1 MESIRWEDD
10 PRTRYVLRRRRMPVI
25 SVYNNKGGV
34 GKSTLTVGLAEF
46 LAANRRKSVLVIDLD
61 AQASCTGALLGR
73 LALTQAIRARRTVPR
88 LFGEVISSGKAPR
101 DLSGFVTDRPGS
113 ATRGTALERIAVI
126 VPDKPGMLEVEER
139 IRPPHQLVLLRDRL
153 KPTIASSYAFTLI
166 DLPGNIDQRSKL
178 AVAALIMSDF
188 VLIPV
193 EPSQIALNAL
203 PDTFD
208 LIHYCRELSRTGR
221 PAIVGLVLNKTDKRT
236 EQYRSKFQPILE
248 AANRGELP
256 PVFENVIPDTPKLA
270 SATDETCDFSTLKD
284 RFDTYYDHVR
294 KVARELEERCEK
306 YSFRPYNG
314 SASEFGG
321 WFRNLFSALAGR
333 KKGKTAPAARST

>member
-1 MESIRWEDD
+1 
-10 PRTRYVLRRRRMPVI
+10 MPVV

-46 LAANRRKSVLVIDLD
+46 LAANRNKSVLVIDLD
-61 AQASCTGALLGR
+61 AQASSSGALLGR
-73 LALTQAIRARRTVPR
+73 QALIQAIRTRRTIPR
-88 LFGEVISSGKAPR
+88 LFGEAIRSGRALR
-101 DLSGFVTDRPGS
+101 DLSGFVTERPRS
-113 ATRGTALERIAVI
+113 TARGTALESIGVM
-126 VPDKPGMLEVEER
+126 VPDKPAMLEVEEK
-139 IRPPHQLVLLRDRL
+139 IGPSDQLVLLRDRL
-153 KPTIASSYAFTLI
+153 KPALGRYDFTLI
-166 DLPGNIDQRSKL
+166 DLPGNIDRRNKL
-178 AVAALIMSDF
+178 AVGALVMSDF

-208 LIHYCRELSRTGR
+208 LIHYCREVSKSGR
-221 PAIVGLVLNKTDKRT
+221 PAIVGLVLNKSDKRT
-236 EQYRSKFQPILE
+236 EQYRSKFPSILE

-306 YSFRPYNG
+306 YSFPAYNG

-321 WFRNLFSALAGR
+321 WFRNLFSTLAGR
-333 KKGKTAPAARST
+333 KKGKATPAGRSV